1 MATSTGD
8 NVRDDKGGEGSGDA
22 SPASGADPYGFHA
35 ETPSPR
41 SLGETVE
48 RSTRNSPRRAKLK
61 DGSATELADQA
72 FPVSQSF
79 PHLSPPPLLPAAQR
93 ETPAGRL
100 GRLFRLGNLTSMGKN
115 RQKQNEKVPA

>member
-22 SPASGADPYGFHA
+22 SSASGADPYGFHA

-48 RSTRNSPRRAKLK
+48 RSTWNSPRRAKLK
-61 DGSATELADQA
+61 AATELADQA

-79 PHLSPPPLLPAAQR
+79 PLYPHLLLCFPQR
-93 ETPAGRL
+93 SVKRRLVGWVDFSAWET
-100 GRLFRLGNLTSMGKN
+100 
-115 RQKQNEKVPA
+115 